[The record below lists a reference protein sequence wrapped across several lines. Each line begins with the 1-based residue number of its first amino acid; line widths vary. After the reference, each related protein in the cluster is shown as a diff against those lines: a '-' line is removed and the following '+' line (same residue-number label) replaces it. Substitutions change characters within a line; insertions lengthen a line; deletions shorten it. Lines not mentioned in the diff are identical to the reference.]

1 MTMHKILLVDD
12 ERNVHYSLQRALGQA
27 CRIISA
33 FTGEEALHQ
42 VEAELPHLV
51 LLDVKLPG
59 MGGLDA
65 LQRIK
70 AVAPTLPV
78 ILLTAYGTTDTAITA
93 MKLGAYDYLL
103 KPVDMTTLK
112 GLLGKALQLQEVTE
126 PPGMPLGVEGVEPGI
141 LLGRSPA
148 MQDLYKMI
156 GRVAPTDMTVLI
168 SGESGTGKE
177 LVARAIHRH
186 SLRAEGPWVALNCAA
201 IPELLLESELFGH
214 EEGAFTGAA
223 DRKPGCFEEASGGTL
238 FLDEIG
244 ELPLTVQA
252 KLLRSLQEKEI
263 RRLGGRKAIAVDVRI
278 IAATNKM
285 LEAAVGRQ
293 EFREDLYYRLNV
305 LHLHLPPLRT
315 RQEDIPVLVHVFLRR
330 YSQEMGRS
338 VRGLSP
344 EALEQLL
351 AYPWPGNVRE
361 LENTVQHALLTCGGA
376 LLTPE
381 DLRLEEQSRLCD
393 ASTAPPGPSPLA
405 RDNPLEAGLEHALA
419 VHAGDAYSRVEEHL
433 IRQALA
439 CTRHN
444 QVQAAQLLGIT
455 RHVLR
460 HRMKQCGL
468 L

>member
-1 MTMHKILLVDD
+1 MIMHKILLVDD

-33 FTGEEALHQ
+33 YTGEAALRQ
-42 VEAELPHLV
+42 VEAEPPHLV

-59 MGGLDA
+59 MGGLET

-93 MKLGAYDYLL
+93 MKLGAFDYLL

-112 GLLGKALQLQEVTE
+112 GLLDKALQLQEMSE
-126 PPGMPLGVEGVEPGI
+126 PPGLPLGVEGVAPGV

-177 LVARAIHRH
+177 LVARAIHRY

-214 EEGAFTGAA
+214 EKGAFTGAA

-238 FLDEIG
+238 FLDELG

-252 KLLRSLQEKEI
+252 KLLRALQEKEI

-278 IAATNKM
+278 IAATNKT
-285 LEAAVGRQ
+285 LEAAVSRQ

-305 LHLHLPPLRT
+305 LHLHVPPLRA
-315 RQEDIPVLVHVFLRR
+315 RQEDIPVLAHVFLTR
-330 YSQEMGRS
+330 YSQEMGRP
-338 VRGLSP
+338 VRGLTP

-351 AYPWPGNVRE
+351 TYRWPGNVRE
-361 LENTVQHALLTCGGA
+361 LENTIQHALLTCCG
-376 LLTPE
+376 LLITPE
-381 DLRLEEQSRLCD
+381 DLQLEEPPRLCD
-393 ASTAPPGPSPLA
+393 ASTAAHGSPPLA
-405 RDNPLEAGLEHALA
+405 RDPLEAGLEHALA

-433 IRQALA
+433 ICKALEY
-439 CTRHN
+439 TRHN

-460 HRMKQCGL
+460 HRMKQCGIL
-468 L
+468 